1 VASFVVSFMKSLRRT
16 RFVSPS
22 LASVSAKYRG
32 KRSSSTRFARSVYSR
47 LRFAVAASK
56 QLSAKEKHD
65 ERGGSHFFYFAHLWN
80 NIMLFFAF
88 FAAVDPFARHS

>member
-1 VASFVVSFMKSLRRT
+1 MSFMSKKFEENRRESKESRRA

-32 KRSSSTRFARSVYSR
+32 KRSSSTRFAQSVYSR

-56 QLSAKEKHD
+56 Q
-65 ERGGSHFFYFAHLWN
+65 
-80 NIMLFFAF
+80 
-88 FAAVDPFARHS
+88 